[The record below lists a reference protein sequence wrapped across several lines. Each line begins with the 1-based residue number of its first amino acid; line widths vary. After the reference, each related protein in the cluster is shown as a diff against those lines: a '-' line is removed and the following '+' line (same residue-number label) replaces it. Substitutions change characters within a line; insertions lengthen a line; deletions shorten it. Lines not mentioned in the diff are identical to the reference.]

1 MTDIKEQD
9 KLDDKELKAKENAEQ
24 KGKEEKKEDKSLSEE
39 ERKIADKA
47 ADKKISKEDARKEV
61 ARETVKEETGYSA
74 DALADV
80 GKKVMHAGESADKKG
95 DATKAAAR
103 MSEIKGGAVE
113 GMLEKMVDS
122 KVANKIVQAGLGS
135 EFTSTGASGLEQSA
149 RTVLEEIKK
158 YGGENGMENML
169 TTAALNGTLTLDQI
183 RQLTPEKLK
192 ETLDVMKSGEKTPDK
207 GDRAFPQT
215 RKDGI
220 EGITASKGQEYP
232 VTVPQLPDKYTK
244 SAPTHETTT
253 PTLPIRGRESR

>member
-9 KLDDKELKAKENAEQ
+9 KLDNKELKAKENAEQ

-39 ERKIADKA
+39 ERKVADRA
-47 ADKKISKEDARKEV
+47 AEKKISKEDAKKEV

-80 GKKVMHAGESADKKG
+80 GKKVMHAGESAGKTG
-95 DATKAAAR
+95 DADKAAKN
-103 MSEIKGGAVE
+103 MTEVKGGAVE
-113 GMLEKMVDS
+113 GMLEKMSDS

-158 YGGENGMENML
+158 YGGEKGMEDML
-169 TTAALNGTLTLDQI
+169 TSAALNGTLTLDQI
-183 RQLTPEKLK
+183 KKLTPDKLK
-192 ETLDVMKSGEKTPDK
+192 ETLDAMKTGEKAQGK
-207 GDRAFPQT
+207 GDIARPQEQKAGT
-215 RKDGI
+215 
-220 EGITASKGQEYP
+220 EYP

-244 SAPTHETTT
+244 TAPTHETTT
-253 PTLPIRGRESR
+253 QRQPVRGRDGGR